1 MKTWFLLFFQSTT
14 LLTIHAQQKEDVI
27 IKGKITAPS
36 IGFEEVVVKNEN
48 SNQFTTCDKNGFFSI
63 GGKLGDLLQLTA
75 PELETKRKKISF
87 LDYESQSI
95 SIEMTPKSIALKE
108 VIINT
113 STSITAEK
121 LGIIPENQKKYT
133 PAERRL
139 TTAGDFKALHLLNL
153 LGGSLPLDPI
163 INKISGRTKRL
174 KKEVATEQKERLL
187 KRLRTLF
194 DDDFYTLRLKIPTP
208 YIEAF
213 RYFCIENTFFV
224 SYLTTG
230 TIKLLELSMTDLAF
244 TFNKN
249 RLSEE

>member
-1 MKTWFLLFFQSTT
+1 MKTWFLLFFQSATV
-14 LLTIHAQQKEDVI
+14 LSIHAQQKEEVMMR
-27 IKGKITAPS
+27 GRITAPS
-36 IGFEEVVVKNEN
+36 TRFEEVTVKNEN

-63 GGKLGDLLQLTA
+63 RGKLGDLLQLTA
-75 PELETKRKKISF
+75 PELEPKRKKISF
-87 LDYESQSI
+87 LDYKSQSI
-95 SIEMTPKSIALKE
+95 SIEMTPKIIALKE
-108 VIINT
+108 VVINT
-113 STSITAEK
+113 TASITAEK

-139 TTAGDFKALHLLNL
+139 TTAGDFKALHLLGL

-163 INKISGRTKRL
+163 INKLSGRTKRL
-174 KKEVATEQKERLL
+174 KKEVALEQKEHLL
-187 KRLRTLF
+187 KRLRSLF
-194 DDDFYTLRLKIPTP
+194 EDDFYTLRLKIARP

-230 TIKLLELSMTDLAF
+230 NIQLLELSMTDLAF

-249 RLSEE
+249 QLSEE